1 MAAKT
6 IKGPKK
12 SGVCDLR
19 WISIGVCVCLFVF
32 FPPRQLLVNGSHAVV
47 AVGPSVL
54 AARSVYG
61 VGFPRVMEK
70 ATPRLSHHMK
80 RSHLRSC
87 YVDN

>member
-32 FPPRQLLVNGSHAVV
+32 FPPGSFWLTV
-47 AVGPSVL
+47 AIL
-54 AARSVYG
+54 W
-61 VGFPRVMEK
+61 
-70 ATPRLSHHMK
+70 
-80 RSHLRSC
+80 
-87 YVDN
+87 